1 MPAAA
6 GTPRAGGV
14 TKARA
19 LASAP
24 VAVGDRERSFP
35 LGAAVTLQELDAD
48 PHPINARLR
57 EYEPVSW
64 LPSLDGWLVT
74 RHDLALQAMRD
85 AATFTVD
92 DPRFSTAQVIGPS
105 MLSLDGDAHDRHRAP
120 FAGPFRP
127 GAVNERFAD
136 VARAEALRLAD
147 ASAAAPDRTA
157 ELRRAF
163 AGPMAA
169 TIVTRALGLGGDEV
183 ADVLRW
189 YDAIVASVTSIT
201 AGDGPT
207 GEGATAFANLRERL
221 EGVIADGDQGSL
233 LAAAAAADTPLS
245 HDQIASNA
253 AVLLF
258 GGIETT
264 EGTIANALLMLL
276 EHPDAL
282 AAARA
287 DPARLD
293 GAIDES
299 LRLEPAAAVIDRY
312 ATTDVTLGTAQITK
326 GDLVRLSLAAANRDP
341 AVFESPDAFD
351 VTRSRRGNLAFAQG
365 PHVCVGVHLARL
377 EARTAIDALLA
388 RLPQLRPDPDRPAT
402 VRGLVFRKPPRLDVR
417 F

>member
-1 MPAAA
+1 MA
-6 GTPRAGGV
+6 V
-14 TKARA
+14 
-19 LASAP
+19 
-24 VAVGDRERSFP
+24 VAVEDRERSFP
-35 LGAAVTLQELDAD
+35 LGAAVTLQDLDAD
-48 PHPINARLR
+48 PHPVNARLR
-57 EYEPVSW
+57 EREPVSW
-64 LPSLDGWLVT
+64 LPSLEGWLVT
-74 RHDLALQAMRD
+74 RHDLALEAMRD

-105 MLSLDGDAHDRHRAP
+105 MLSLDGEAHDRHRAP

-127 GAVNERFAD
+127 GAVNERFAE
-136 VARAEALRLAD
+136 VARAEAERLT
-147 ASAAAPDRTA
+147 AAVAGAAGRTA

-169 TIVTRALGLGGDEV
+169 AIVTRALGLTGEEV
-183 ADVLRW
+183 ADVLGW

-201 AGDGPT
+201 AGEGPT
-207 GEGATAFANLRERL
+207 DAGAMAFDNLRERL
-221 EGVIADGDQGSL
+221 ESVIADGDQRSL
-233 LAAAAAADTPLS
+233 LAAAAGADTPLS

-264 EGTIANALLMLL
+264 EGMIANALLMLL
-276 EHPDAL
+276 QRPDAL
-282 AAARA
+282 TAARA
-287 DPARLD
+287 DPALLD

-312 ATTDVTLGTAQITK
+312 ATADVTLGDAEIER

-341 AVFESPDAFD
+341 AVFTRPDEFD
-351 VTRSRRGNLAFAQG
+351 LTRSRRGNLAFAQG

-377 EARTAIDALLA
+377 EARTAVAVLLESLP
-388 RLPQLRPDPDRPAT
+388 RLHLDPQRPAS